1 MKMSIHTWSEA
12 PTGYGHDQA
21 TQIGQFK
28 IHWQLNAAHDDK
40 QTYKYDD
47 NVESA

>member
-1 MKMSIHTWSEA
+1 MANGKWASTSTSTDTVSLVEEV
-12 PTGYGHDQA
+12 
-21 TQIGQFK
+21 
-28 IHWQLNAAHDDK
+28 NAAHDDK